1 MRVIEKNIDPEYF
14 QEILD
19 GKKTYELRLNN
30 FEISEGDTLRLIE
43 WYRDTGELTG
53 RMIEKK
59 VGFVRK
65 WKFQDLEK
73 FYKKEDIENYGIQV
87 ISLL

>member
-43 WYRDTGELTG
+43 WHRETGVLTG
-53 RMIEKK
+53 RIIEKK
-59 VGFVRK
+59 VSFVRS
-65 WKFQDLEK
+65 WKFEDLEK
-73 FYKKEDIENYGIQV
+73 FYTKQDIEKYGIQV